1 MRYHALLFLVLT
13 GLLVGCAS
21 KPYELEVMRAPAV
34 YEDGEIDRLSVERP
48 KDANAYPGMLYATNR
63 MPTQDAKDRRDFGSE
78 FYGGNADGVV
88 RVGVA
93 HVQVTD
99 STLDWE
105 AVRRMSTS
113 ATRDKELVIHIESV
127 DELGVL
133 SNTRHPFVKNPTPD
147 TPDADAAFAD
157 LINRQLAQS
166 SEKEILVFVHGY
178 KTPFDDPV
186 LVATEF
192 WHFMGYDGVTI
203 AYSWPST
210 PSWIAYLRD
219 IESSGNSAREFRL
232 FLQFLA
238 DHTDVEKINVL
249 AYSAGT
255 RMAAET
261 LHNIA
266 IDCSAPHLGH
276 VILVS
281 GDVSAAKV
289 GALLADDALDKVDTF
304 TIYNSTGDMALGFSD
319 WLFDRNRIGSSHD
332 ALAQL
337 PEALDFVRST
347 PKLQLINVSD
357 AEDAT
362 KGNGHGYFRNSPWT
376 SSDILASLDFHLTP
390 AERGLIWNDDTGE
403 WNFPPNY
410 LETLRESIRQKWEN
424 ENLGRTFH

>member
-1 MRYHALLFLVLT
+1 MRCLLLNLSIAVLF
-13 GLLVGCAS
+13 VGCAS
-21 KPYELEVMRAPAV
+21 KPYQLEVMRAPAV
-34 YEDGEIDRLSVERP
+34 YEGADIDRLSVERP
-48 KDANAYPGMLYATNR
+48 RDVNAYEGMLYATNR
-63 MPTQDAKDRRDFGSE
+63 MRVVDDADSREFGSQ
-78 FYGGNADGVV
+78 FYGGQTDGVV

-93 HVQVTD
+93 KVTLTD
-99 STLDWE
+99 SELDWDD
-105 AVRRMSTS
+105 VRKISTS
-113 ATRDKELVIHIESV
+113 AVRDKDLVIQIESV

-133 SNTRHPFVKNPTPD
+133 SNTRHPFVKDPTPD
-147 TPDADAAFAD
+147 TPDADAAFAE

-166 SEKEILVFVHGY
+166 GDNEILIFVHGY

-210 PSWIAYLRD
+210 PSFIAYLRD
-219 IESSGNSAREFRL
+219 IEASGNSAREFRR

-238 DHTDVEKINVL
+238 DNTNVEKINVL

-266 IDCSAPHLGH
+266 IDSSAPHLGH

-319 WLFDRNRIGSSHD
+319 WLFDRNRIGGSHD
-332 ALAQL
+332 ALAAL
-337 PEALDFVRST
+337 PEALDFVRNT

-390 AERGLIWNDDTGE
+390 AERGLVWNDATGE
-403 WNFPPNY
+403 WTFPPDY
-410 LETLRESIRQKWEN
+410 MGKLRAAIKAKIGQ
-424 ENLGRTFH
+424 

>member
-1 MRYHALLFLVLT
+1 MRYHALFLMVLS
-13 GLLVGCAS
+13 GILAGCAS
-21 KPYELEVMRAPAV
+21 KSYQLEVMRAPAV
-34 YEDGEIDRLSVERP
+34 YENGEIDPLSVERP
-48 KDANAYPGMLYATNR
+48 RDANAYAGMLYATNR
-63 MPTQDAKDRRDFGSE
+63 MPTRDEEDRRDFGSE
-78 FYGGNADGVV
+78 FYGGDVDGVV

-93 HVQVTD
+93 KVTVTD
-99 STLDWE
+99 SELDWE
-105 AVRRMSTS
+105 AVRKMSTS
-113 ATRDKELVIHIESV
+113 AVRDRDLVIQIESV

-133 SNTRHPFVKNPTPD
+133 SNTRHPFVKDPTPD
-147 TPDADAAFAD
+147 TPNADAAFAG

-166 SEKEILVFVHGY
+166 EDKEILIFVHGY

-210 PSWIAYLRD
+210 PSLLAYLRD
-219 IESSGNSAREFRL
+219 IEASGNSAREFRR

-266 IDCSAPHLGH
+266 IDQSAPHLGH

-289 GALLADDALDKVDTF
+289 GALLADHALDKVDKF

-319 WLFDRNRIGSSHD
+319 WLFDRKRIGASHE

-337 PEALDFVRST
+337 PQAMEFVRNSN
-347 PKLQLINVSD
+347 KLQLINVSD

-376 SSDILASLDFHLTP
+376 SSDILASLDYHLTP
-390 AERGLIWNDDTGE
+390 AERGLVWNDASGE
-403 WNFPPNY
+403 WTFPPDY
-410 LETLRESIRQKWEN
+410 LEKLRAAIKARVEQ
-424 ENLGRTFH
+424 